1 MKQDIAAG
9 GTMERRISPGQSLM
23 PKRTLE
29 QWKAT
34 RKIAGLVIDSFPS
47 NSAIVD
53 EHGVIRVTNRA
64 WREFARVHNM
74 EHPEAIG
81 MNYLNLAD
89 SATGICSEMAREAA
103 NGIKEVLKGFS
114 TEVIVDYPCK
124 VADEQRWFRM
134 HATPVKGL
142 GPLRVVISHH
152 EINAETFQEDRI
164 EALEKEL
171 KFERANQESVR
182 TALKVLLQRREEE
195 RRETEERVLS
205 GIRQALQPH
214 LDKLHNTRLDSDQK
228 RLVSAIQAQLH
239 TLATQFGYNLAAKHL
254 NLTPQEINVANL
266 ILDGKA
272 TKEIADALN
281 ISMNA
286 IEFHRKNI
294 RKKLGIRNKRVSL
307 RCRLLSLE
315 PSCVHQQFN
324 MWKTDRR

>member
-1 MKQDIAAG
+1 
-9 GTMERRISPGQSLM
+9 MERRSPLGQSLM
-23 PKRTLE
+23 AKRTVD
-29 QWKAT
+29 QWKAM
-34 RKIAGLVIDSFPS
+34 RKMAGQLIDSFPT

-64 WREFARVHNM
+64 WREFGRVHNM

-81 MNYLNLAD
+81 MNYLHLAD
-89 SATGICSEMAREAA
+89 CATGICSEKAREASH
-103 NGIKEVLKGFS
+103 GIKEVLRGFA
-114 TEVIVDYPCK
+114 TDVVVDYPCK
-124 VADEQRWFRM
+124 VAGEQRWFRM
-134 HATPVKGL
+134 HATPVTGF

-152 EINAETFQEDRI
+152 ELGAGTSQKARI
-164 EALEKEL
+164 DELEKEL

-214 LDKLHNTRLDSDQK
+214 LDKLQNTSLGSDQK
-228 RLVSAIQAQLH
+228 RLVSAIQSQLH

-266 ILDGKA
+266 VLDGKA

-286 IEFHRKNI
+286 VEFHRKNM

-324 MWKTDRR
+324 VWKTDRR